1 MAYREFVDRSGQ
13 SWRVWSTVPSTGSR
27 LRGGFDQGWL
37 TFERTNGDGTL
48 PLRRLVPIPADWE
61 SAPDERLELM
71 CRSADEVARPRTNRD
86 RSDPAETAP
95 PE

>member
-1 MAYREFVDRSGQ
+1 MAYREFVDSDGQ
-13 SWRVWSTVPSTGSR
+13 SWRVWSTVPSMGSR

-37 TFERTNGDGTL
+37 TFERTNADSTQ
-48 PLRRLVPIPADWE
+48 PLRRLVPIPQDWE

-71 CRSADEVARPRTNRD
+71 CRTAEEVARPRLSRD
-86 RSDPAETAP
+86 QGQSAETSP